1 MKQNRNEICE
11 CGSGKKYKNC
21 CMRENG
27 NSFIKKYG
35 TKIVVATFFFFFIY
49 MFSDKIMNSEDTVYC
64 YECKSYFPE
73 SQAAAY
79 KTEPLE

>member
-21 CMRENG
+21 CMRGNE

-49 MFSDKIMNSEDTVYC
+49 MFSDKIMNSEETVYC

-73 SQAAAY
+73 SQAAAH

>member
-49 MFSDKIMNSEDTVYC
+49 MFSDKIMNSEETVYC
-64 YECKSYFPE
+64 YECKRYFPE
-73 SQAAAY
+73 SQAAAH